1 MFRHKTIE
9 PDHAPPAA
17 CLTTQTRQVSLSA
30 TPARSASQSDAFAQL
45 LRGSLLPTSVAG
57 LVCVVVGLFSSPK
70 AAWSAALGAAIVIF
84 FFSLTLLVMK
94 RTADLAPTTTMMIV
108 MATYTFKVLVLG
120 IVMFSL
126 RDVTW
131 ASGYAIGLS
140 VTVCAVVWLFFEMRA
155 YKRLRIFA
163 YDPDGGASLDA
174 TPDASPDAAPHREP
188 RDEP

>member
-1 MFRHKTIE
+1 MCI
-9 PDHAPPAA
+9 
-17 CLTTQTRQVSLSA
+17 
-30 TPARSASQSDAFAQL
+30 
-45 LRGSLLPTSVAG
+45 
-57 LVCVVVGLFSSPK
+57 VVGLFSSPK

-108 MATYTFKVLVLG
+108 MATYTFKVVVLG
-120 IVMFSL
+120 IVMFAL

-155 YKRLRIFA
+155 YKHLRIFA
-163 YDPDGGASLDA
+163 YDPDGEASLDQPP
-174 TPDASPDAAPHREP
+174 TREP

>member
-1 MFRHKTIE
+1 
-9 PDHAPPAA
+9 
-17 CLTTQTRQVSLSA
+17 
-30 TPARSASQSDAFAQL
+30 
-45 LRGSLLPTSVAG
+45 LLPTAAAG

-70 AAWSAALGAAIVIF
+70 AAWSAALGTALVIF

-94 RTADLAPTTTMMIV
+94 RSADLPPTTTMMIV
-108 MATYTFKVLVLG
+108 MATYTFKVVVLG
-120 IVMFSL
+120 VIMFAL

-163 YDPDGGASLDA
+163 YDPDGEASLGQ
-174 TPDASPDAAPHREP
+174 PQCREP

>member
-1 MFRHKTIE
+1 MPT
-9 PDHAPPAA
+9 AA
-17 CLTTQTRQVSLSA
+17 
-30 TPARSASQSDAFAQL
+30 
-45 LRGSLLPTSVAG
+45 AG
-57 LVCVVVGLFSSPK
+57 LICVVVGLFSSPK
-70 AAWSAALGAAIVIF
+70 AAWSAALGAALVIY

-94 RTADLAPTTTMMIV
+94 RTADLAPTTTMMV
-108 MATYTFKVLVLG
+108 VLATYTFKVVVLG
-120 IVMFSL
+120 VLMFAL

-163 YDPDGGASLDA
+163 YDPDGAASLDA
-174 TPDASPDAAPHREP
+174 PAREP